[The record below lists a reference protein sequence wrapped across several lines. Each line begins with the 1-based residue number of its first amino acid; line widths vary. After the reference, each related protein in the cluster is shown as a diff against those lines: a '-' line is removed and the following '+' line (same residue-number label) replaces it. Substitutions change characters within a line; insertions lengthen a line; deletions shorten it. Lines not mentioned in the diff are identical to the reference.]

1 MLALVAKTP
10 IQELHKLHPMLAEW
24 KFLTED
30 HGFVS
35 VNDGNYDLT
44 DDGKR
49 FVSQLDHLADHLPL
63 HVLISG
69 GIGTLIGALITAW
82 NTYETYKLGENLTL
96 EEWGCVTYDFITD
109 NVNQVS
115 EQAEDALDALGAI
128 VRSINEEIDN
138 LTNNG
143 VATNERGDAE
153 FTTNHKTI
161 ANSPDGARIRVRGDE
176 TTKDIEIQLPRPPE
190 FYPETPPEF
199 PDIAPIRELIEWTNP
214 KFDTDVEI
222 PPYSVDFSFDLRNSS
237 IPSDKNNKLPTLNV
251 RTRLSHQG
259 DRDFA
264 DREGHRRRKDKKEF
278 GARAYVSA
286 LSWINRTWGAVTE
299 VLDFYNILK
308 YHVYVERTDRYHL
321 WETESGVGR
330 RSGFRG
336 NFIPLGFV
344 PLDELSGTFD
354 GIVHGDVKFYIK
366 DVPNMMLSL
375 LVEQAVDL
383 AVALG
388 SQAERKAIENVLGK
402 GRGQGP
408 LQYGNLSTWANRL
421 NKLLE
426 AAEKGEYKQCI
437 KGD

>member
-1 MLALVAKTP
+1 MNEIDRRDPVEDSGEESKKYKNYREWWNEQAEDLGERWHRPGNRLDDDWSVPEGVRNSPIDRDAYGPNFAGGGYDPNSYVLRGAAFEAVWNKLTTGDVAMLALVAKTP

-143 VATNERGDAE
+143 VATA
-153 FTTNHKTI
+153 I
-161 ANSPDGARIRVRGDE
+161 
-176 TTKDIEIQLPRPPE
+176 
-190 FYPETPPEF
+190 
-199 PDIAPIRELIEWTNP
+199 
-214 KFDTDVEI
+214 
-222 PPYSVDFSFDLRNSS
+222 
-237 IPSDKNNKLPTLNV
+237 
-251 RTRLSHQG
+251 
-259 DRDFA
+259 
-264 DREGHRRRKDKKEF
+264 
-278 GARAYVSA
+278 
-286 LSWINRTWGAVTE
+286 VT
-299 VLDFYNILK
+299 
-308 YHVYVERTDRYHL
+308 
-321 WETESGVGR
+321 
-330 RSGFRG
+330 
-336 NFIPLGFV
+336 
-344 PLDELSGTFD
+344 
-354 GIVHGDVKFYIK
+354 
-366 DVPNMMLSL
+366 
-375 LVEQAVDL
+375 
-383 AVALG
+383 
-388 SQAERKAIENVLGK
+388 GK
-402 GRGQGP
+402 HYQ
-408 LQYGNLSTWANRL
+408 
-421 NKLLE
+421 
-426 AAEKGEYKQCI
+426 
-437 KGD
+437 